1 MKKRILGVFIVSA
14 IGVALF
20 VYWSRTRA
28 VEKASEIA
36 LLQQQVQEKQAEAE
50 AEQDR
55 ALALERELNNARHEA
70 IRNEQKAAALTKA
83 LSTNNPTSNNAGGA
97 GTNLLKD
104 PAMREMMQKQQ
115 LQALDR
121 NIKQLVNAQLQK
133 KLSLSAE
140 QTQQL
145 RDLLRRKQIP
155 AVELLMALMSGEL
168 DSEQAAAMG
177 L

>member
-1 MKKRILGVFIVSA
+1 MKKRILGVFVVSA
-14 IGVALF
+14 IGVASF
-20 VYWSRTRA
+20 VYWSRTTSQQ
-28 VEKASEIA
+28 KASEIA
-36 LLQQQVQEKQAEAE
+36 LLQQQVQKKQAEAE

-70 IRNEQKAAALTKA
+70 IRNEQKAASLTRA
-83 LSTNNPTSNNAGGA
+83 LSTNNPTSNNAGA
-97 GTNLLKD
+97 TTGTNLLKD

-145 RDLLRRKQIP
+145 RELLRRKQLP

-168 DSEQAAAMG
+168 DP
-177 L
+177 